1 MRKVINE
8 VAELIRDLETLKQL
22 TSADV
27 VSTLAIKDGRQIF
40 EVKLTVQAVATEV
53 CVEMLKEV
61 KQQNDVRGSISVDEQ
76 GVYRMKITAI
86 FVK

>member
-1 MRKVINE
+1 MRKVVNE

-40 EVKLTVQAVATEV
+40 EVKLTVQEVAAEA

-61 KQQNDVRGSISVDEQ
+61 KQQNDISGRISVAEQ
-76 GVYRMKITAI
+76 GVYRMKITAT